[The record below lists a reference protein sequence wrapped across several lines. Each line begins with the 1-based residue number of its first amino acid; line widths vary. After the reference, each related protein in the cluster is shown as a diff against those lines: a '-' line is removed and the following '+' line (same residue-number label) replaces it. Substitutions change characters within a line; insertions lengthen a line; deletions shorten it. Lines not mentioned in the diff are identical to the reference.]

1 MQALNKSI
9 NNGAEKLRSELD
21 VVKILNSIRNLEV
34 LTQLMMT
41 EHQITLWKFIKSNT
55 LNSESLPDNQIRLK
69 RNANVKKLG
78 NDVVL
83 PVMNWKEIFIR
94 KHFLNINSFLEDCF
108 VNKSID
114 TKDQFLIESVLAREP
129 HSNINLAKFSDLAE
143 YTDSEEVDKAPEEQ
157 PRQTEFNE
165 DEENKNNIHNDFNVN
180 DHF

>member
-1 MQALNKSI
+1 
-9 NNGAEKLRSELD
+9 
-21 VVKILNSIRNLEV
+21 
-34 LTQLMMT
+34 MMT

-55 LNSESLPDNQIRLK
+55 INSESLPDNQIRLK

-129 HSNINLAKFSDLAE
+129 HSNKNQAKFSDLVE
-143 YTDSEEVDKAPEEQ
+143 YTVCDEVYKAPEEQ
-157 PRQTEFNE
+157 PRQNDYN
-165 DEENKNNIHNDFNVN
+165 DEENK
-180 DHF
+180 